1 VHGKVLTIAGSDS
14 GGGAG
19 IQADIKTITALD
31 GFAMTAITALT
42 AQNTLGVVDIYNIP
56 TSFVAE
62 QIKVVLGDI
71 GADCIK
77 IGMLSHPE
85 MIDVVCS
92 TLERE
97 APEVPI
103 VLDPVMIAKGGAALL
118 TTDAV
123 EILKTHLVPRAL
135 ILTPNIPEAEAL
147 AGIIAPDIKDAEILA
162 QALSLLGP
170 KAILL
175 KGGHRDGEEVVDLLM
190 KGNRVVDTY
199 KSARIKTNHTHG
211 TGCTL
216 SSAIAV
222 GIAQGLTLR
231 NSVARARKYV
241 LNAIRSAPAY
251 GSGHGPLNHAHRF
264 SSSPM

>member
-1 VHGKVLTIAGSDS
+1 MHGKVLIIAGSDS

-19 IQADIKTITALD
+19 IQADIKTVTALD

-42 AQNTLGVVDIYNIP
+42 AQNTCGVFDIYNIP

-85 MIDVVCS
+85 MINVVCN
-92 TLERE
+92 TIEQE

-103 VLDPVMIAKGGAALL
+103 VLDPVMVAKGGASLL
-118 TTDAV
+118 RV
-123 EILKTHLVPRAL
+123 EAIETLKTLLVPRAL
-135 ILTPNIPEAEAL
+135 VLTPNIPEAEAL
-147 AGIIAPDIKDAEILA
+147 AGLVAPNIEEGETLA
-162 QALSLLGP
+162 LALSSLGP

-175 KGGHRDGEEVVDLLM
+175 KGGHRDGDEVVDLLM
-190 KGNRVVDTY
+190 EGNRVIGSY
-199 KSARIKTNHTHG
+199 KSPRIKTNHTHG

-216 SSAIAV
+216 SSALAI
-222 GIAQGLTLR
+222 GIAQGLTVR
-231 NSVARARKYV
+231 DSVERAREYV
-241 LNAIRSAPAY
+241 FNAIRSAPAY
-251 GSGHGPLNHAHRF
+251 GAGHGPLNHAHTF
-264 SSSPM
+264 NNF